1 MTWQQAVRQCP
12 GRQRHSGREA
22 CGPIF
27 LVFALCSVIF
37 GEQYCAQFWPELLD
51 WSAFV
56 PSFGAAQTFKGLCLF
71 QRLQQKSNNSIIY
84 GLGHWRIVQVQIDIS
99 LYLGGFKRL
108 PGWFGALIYCHSGDF
123 MSFLKLVPEC
133 PVECRRGGVT
143 PIAIWAMPKC
153 RVWQIL
159 WVFPSK
165 HNADVPMKHIYYRNG
180 FFMEGLQSLSLPKS
194 WYCLESLSSNSDW
207 LVHFQKTWING
218 WKLTKGNTF
227 GRGIIFGNTVKVTFA

>member
-1 MTWQQAVRQCP
+1 MVWGTYLEKNCP
-12 GRQRHSGREA
+12 SSNGHISLFLGGVNA
-22 CGPIF
+22 C
-27 LVFALCSVIF
+27 
-37 GEQYCAQFWPELLD
+37 LD
-51 WSAFV
+51 
-56 PSFGAAQTFKGLCLF
+56 
-71 QRLQQKSNNSIIY
+71 
-84 GLGHWRIVQVQIDIS
+84 GLGHLFTATAVIV
-99 LYLGGFKRL
+99 
-108 PGWFGALIYCHSGDF
+108 
-123 MSFLKLVPEC
+123 MNFLKLVPEC

-194 WYCLESLSSNSDW
+194 WHCLESLSSNSDW